1 MPQSDIE
8 ISCKSDNMVMG
19 MNEEKDHSQITP
31 TTYSFDPWDGEK
43 SGTYLV
49 CQKFQT
55 SNLLISMLTILI
67 SCWKRNR
74 GPESLG
80 IYSTVRVSRMEQYA
94 SWSAIKP
101 LGGKPISRNPCP
113 VSAGWTNACGQPKLL
128 SVFYNIVFSM
138 EVSMFYSS
146 WPLAGGI
153 KTKANITAAAP
164 DNWGILWLFYQPLH
178 S

>member
-1 MPQSDIE
+1 MPPFEAEPQLKPGQSWWQTLPPTKTQESNRNKRFHSIMPQSDME

-80 IYSTVRVSRMEQYA
+80 IYSTVRVSRIDQYA

-101 LGGKPISRNPCP
+101 LGGSLFPGIHVPSVLGEQMP
-113 VSAGWTNACGQPKLL
+113 VGSQSC
-128 SVFYNIVFSM
+128 
-138 EVSMFYSS
+138 
-146 WPLAGGI
+146 
-153 KTKANITAAAP
+153 
-164 DNWGILWLFYQPLH
+164 
-178 S
+178 